1 MKNIYKI
8 LGVVLLILS
17 CSKAYTQNSFIPDT
31 TINSLYLLRDAKSS
45 EVFYPNINAIEMI
58 DRDFVFIKEFSPFII
73 FSNSD
78 KTKYLFAFQHEGD
91 INYSFSEFE
100 IGYITGGI
108 EKEENSR
115 YFITEY
121 DDFKTESN
129 IHLGMT
135 LDDLESIKGKNYT
148 RKGDIITYLVND
160 INCEFLR
167 RYNMPE
173 YFLRCEFM
181 DNRVCNIKFGF
192 TYP

>member
-1 MKNIYKI
+1 MKNIYII
-8 LGVVLLILS
+8 LGVILLIMS
-17 CSKAYTQNSFIPDT
+17 CNKVYAQNSFIPDT
-31 TINSLYLLRDAKSS
+31 TINSLYVLRDAKSS
-45 EVFYPNINAIEMI
+45 GKEV
-58 DRDFVFIKEFSPFII
+58 SPFII
-73 FSNSD
+73 FTNTD

-121 DDFKTESN
+121 EDFKTESN

-135 LDDLESIKGKNYT
+135 LEDLENIKGKNYT
-148 RKGDIITYLVND
+148 RNGDIITYLVND
-160 INCEFLR
+160 IDCDFLR

-173 YFLRCEFM
+173 YFFRCELI